1 MANFAPTFPSP
12 PVALSR
18 PLLVRLASLL
28 ALGFVLATVLWV
40 AYSAWRAASDA
51 FVAPLSLSPD
61 SALVLDGK
69 LRLTEL
75 ELERARARAEAEQ
88 AAAELADAD
97 AEIAE
102 LEGLKRTVTA
112 AAPWTQNLHSVEA
125 SAGAARLQNAAQ
137 QQSVLARM
145 IAKQQQVAELGRKNL
160 EAGVI
165 NRAEYEREEQRLDQ
179 LVLASLEA
187 ARSRVDSESAVRK
200 VRLGQRSLEG
210 GAPPM
215 PEMVAREDLS
225 VRLGLQLL
233 HLQAKKAA
241 RLAAK
246 QALLER
252 VGKLEELIAHLKRLP
267 LYQAVETQL
276 DVAFVP
282 YTQLEGVRAG
292 DRVLRCTLVVFGCRE
307 VGVVSA
313 LLPGEVMQPDPWGST
328 ERGQFALLVLSDRSA
343 AHARTLRV
351 RGGG

>member
-1 MANFAPTFPSP
+1 MANLAPSFPAPSVP
-12 PVALSR
+12 LAR

-28 ALGFVLATVLWV
+28 ALGLLLTAVLWLV
-40 AYSAWRAASDA
+40 HAAWRAASDA

-88 AAAELADAD
+88 AAAELAAAD

-102 LEGLKRTVTA
+102 LDGLRRTVSA
-112 AAPWTQNLHSVEA
+112 AAPWTQNLQSVDA
-125 SAGAARLQNAAQ
+125 LTGAAQLQNAAQ
-137 QQSVLARM
+137 QAGVLSRM
-145 IAKQQQVAELGRKNL
+145 IAKQQKITETARQNL

-165 NRAEYEREEQRLDQ
+165 NRLDYEREEQRLDQ
-179 LVLASLEA
+179 LALASLEA

-200 VRLGQRSLEG
+200 VQLGQRSLAG

-233 HLQAKKAA
+233 RLEAKKAA
-241 RLAAK
+241 QLAAHR
-246 QALLER
+246 ALLER
-252 VGKLEELIAHLKRLP
+252 VSKLEELIAHLKRLP

-282 YTQLEGVRAG
+282 YTKLKKVRPG
-292 DRVLRCTLVVFGCRE
+292 DLVLRCTLVVFGCHQ
-307 VGVVSA
+307 VGVVSS
-313 LLPGEVMQPDPWGST
+313 LLPGEVTQPDPWGTT
-328 ERGQFALLVLSDRSA
+328 ERGQYALLTLSDRSA
-343 AHARTLRV
+343 AWARTLRV